1 MKHAM
6 RNMMIPIIT
15 LFGPT
20 LANAFTGSALV
31 EVFFVIPGIGGFFLT
46 SVFSRDYPLL
56 MAVVLIGSAILS
68 ITYLISDLSYTLI
81 DPRVRVGGGR
91 K

>member
-1 MKHAM
+1 
-6 RNMMIPIIT
+6 
-15 LFGPT
+15 
-20 LANAFTGSALV
+20 
-31 EVFFVIPGIGGFFLT
+31 
-46 SVFSRDYPLL
+46 